1 MDHRADN
8 NQKDREATS
17 SGPVLALTAAR
28 AAQTGW
34 AVTPVAD
41 RLAVVARLR
50 RRIAERAEAL
60 VAALADRPG
69 RTPAESLAAEILPL
83 ADACRFLEREAAAL
97 LRPRRLGSR
106 GRPGWLFG
114 VKAEVRREPFGT
126 MLVIAP
132 SNYPLLLAGV
142 QAMQAL
148 AAGNAVLVKP
158 APGCAEPMVLIGR
171 WLAEAGLPEGVFAV
185 LGDSPAE
192 AEAVIDAGVEKV
204 VLTGSAE
211 TGRRVMAR
219 LADRLIPA
227 TMELSG
233 NDAVFVLPGADPGFV
248 AGALAFGLR
257 FNGSATCIAPRRV
270 FVTRDRAAE
279 LERALAGRIAG
290 LPATP
295 VPLPVRAR
303 LARLVEEALGLGG
316 RLAGP
321 APAVD
326 SPELAPVVVADA
338 RPDMALLSEDVFAPV
353 LALIPVSDMEE
364 ALRLAAASPYA
375 LGASIFGPEAEARAL
390 ALRVDAGSVTV
401 NDLIAPTAD
410 PRLPFGGRRRS
421 GWGVTR
427 GAEGLLEMT
436 QVKTVTVSP
445 GRFRPHHAPLR
456 DRDAALLLAWL
467 RLAHGGLAQGGGR
480 AAARS
485 LLSALSRRLRPR

>member
-1 MDHRADN
+1 MDHSRNHTQEEWASLPDGLT
-8 NQKDREATS
+8 RT
-17 SGPVLALTAAR
+17 LTAAR
-28 AAQTGW
+28 TAQARWGER
-34 AVTPVAD
+34 PVAD
-41 RLAVVARLR
+41 RLPPIAGLR
-50 RRIAERAEAL
+50 RRIAGSADAL
-60 VAALADRPG
+60 LDALASRPG
-69 RTPAESLAAEILPL
+69 RTRAESLAAEVLPL

-97 LRPRRLGSR
+97 LKPRRLGSR

-114 VKAEVRREPFGT
+114 VSAEVRREPFGT
-126 MLVIAP
+126 VLVIAP

-142 QAMQAL
+142 QAVQAL

-158 APGCAEPMVLIGR
+158 APGCSAPMEILAR
-171 WLAEAGLPEGVFAV
+171 WLAQAGLPDGLFAM
-185 LGDSPAE
+185 LGESPAE
-192 AEAVIDAGVEKV
+192 AEAAIEAGVSKV

-211 TGRRVMAR
+211 TGRRVMGR
-219 LADRLIPA
+219 LAETLTPA

-233 NDAVFVLPGADPGFV
+233 NDAVFVLPGADARMV

-270 FVTRDRAAE
+270 FVTRDHAQA
-279 LERALAGRIAG
+279 LERALTERIAA
-290 LPATP
+290 LPPAP
-295 VPLPVRAR
+295 VPLTVRAR
-303 LARLVEEALGLGG
+303 LARLVEDALIKGA
-316 RLAGP
+316 RVIGP
-321 APAVD
+321 TPATD
-326 SPELAPVVVADA
+326 EPTLAPFALAPFVLADA

-353 LALIPVSDMEE
+353 LALVTVADMEE
-364 ALRLAAASPYA
+364 ALAFAARSPYA

-445 GRFRPHHAPLR
+445 GRFRPHHEPFGES
-456 DRDAALLLAWL
+456 DETLLLAWL
-467 RLAHGGLAQGGGR
+467 RLAHGDRRVAVGPLLNAL
-480 AAARS
+480 RS
-485 LLSALSRRLRPR
+485 RFRSR